1 MTYEE
6 WRRNERLR
14 KKYIEWIKEKRDIEE
29 LIREMK
35 KEEER

>member
-35 KEEER
+35 KEEE